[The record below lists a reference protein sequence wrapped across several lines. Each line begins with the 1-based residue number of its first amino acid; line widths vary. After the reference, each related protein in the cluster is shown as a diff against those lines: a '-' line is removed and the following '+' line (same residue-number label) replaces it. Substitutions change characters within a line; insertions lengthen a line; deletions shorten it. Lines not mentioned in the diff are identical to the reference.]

1 MNIIKHDAT
10 KEKKATHELTEDV
23 LENIVKKKKEK
34 K

>member
-1 MNIIKHDAT
+1 MKIIKHDAT

-23 LENIVKKKKEK
+23 LENLVKKRKEK